1 VFLSFYGYYLC
12 LGLNM
17 IPKSSRM
24 QEGTILI
31 PNPAPEENNCQS
43 PSLAQEHIPAQ
54 CTRVSAILA
63 RIGDKWSILVVMLLI
78 AGPLRFNEL
87 RRQTNGIS
95 QRMLTLTVRGLERDG
110 FVTRQVFP
118 TVPPRVE
125 YALTD
130 LGRSLAVPVQGLGKW
145 AIENTAQIHQAQE
158 EFDARV
164 DL

>member
-1 VFLSFYGYYLC
+1 
-12 LGLNM
+12 M

-31 PNPAPEENNCQS
+31 PDNTNDDDGCP
-43 PSLAQEHIPAQ
+43 AQEHIPAQ
-54 CTRVSAILA
+54 CTHVSAILS
-63 RIGDKWSILVVMLLI
+63 RIGDKWSILVVMLLF

-110 FVTRQVFP
+110 FVTRAVFP

-145 AIENTAQIHQAQE
+145 ALENAVAIHQSQAD
-158 EFDARV
+158 FDARV